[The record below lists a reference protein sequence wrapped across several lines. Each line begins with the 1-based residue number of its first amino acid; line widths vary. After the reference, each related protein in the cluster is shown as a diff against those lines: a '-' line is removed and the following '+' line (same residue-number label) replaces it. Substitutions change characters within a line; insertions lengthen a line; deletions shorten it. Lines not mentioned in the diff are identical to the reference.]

1 MQKNNFDQVVAE
13 ILKSDTRFDVQA
25 YRFVREG
32 LDYTLK
38 LHKRTNGAAPRHVSG
53 PELLEGL
60 RQFTLKEFGPMGKT
74 VLNEW
79 GVSRCEDFG
88 QIVFS
93 LVKKGILGKSEND
106 KPEDFTEVFT
116 FDEAFVQP
124 FLPAKTARRTRPTSG
139 SRSRLPKN
147 APPDESISN
156 SPAAEG
162 AE

>member
-13 ILKSDTRFDVQA
+13 ILQTDTRFDVQA

-38 LHKRTNGAAPRHVSG
+38 LHKRTQGAAPRHVTG

-60 RQFTLKEFGPMGKT
+60 RQYTLKEFGPMGKM

-88 QIVFS
+88 AIVFS
-93 LVKKGILGKSEND
+93 LVQRGILGKSDND
-106 KPEDFTEVFT
+106 KPEDFAEIFT
-116 FDEAFVQP
+116 FDEAFVKP
-124 FLPAKTARRTRPTSG
+124 FLPEKAPARAKRPARS
-139 SRSRLPKN
+139 SRSRLPKD
-147 APPDESISN
+147 PSVPN
-156 SPAAEG
+156 SASEPAE
-162 AE
+162 